1 MEDYKTSVGNESQKG
16 RLDADQCLM
25 RAFSPT
31 MGPSRHKLG
40 VTRSSAVR
48 WGMTVLLAMGV
59 AGCRT
64 RPPGLA
70 LADPFSAPVSSSG
83 FQPLDLKNP
92 MGQGGVATPLPGT
105 SPNAS
110 SPVTE
115 SHGCL
120 AGELAVPGRPLV
132 VPASCQEDSQA
143 VVVMDENGQSVED
156 KTVRFSGVVD
166 ESEPLPLALE
176 TTSPSDQP
184 LVFPS
189 TGSDK
194 SDYPDS
200 EVQPI
205 DLSYALAIGGA
216 NNWQI
221 AIARTRVLEA
231 QAQYLNAKSLWL
243 PSLRF
248 GIGYNNH
255 AGKIQATEGPVID
268 VDRNSMFFGGG
279 AGLGQTPLTGGAGG
293 PPRLFVN
300 LSLADAAFAPLVG
313 GQLFRAARAGEG
325 ATMNDELLAVA
336 SAYFGLMESCGMLA
350 NERQA
355 MIAAKDMTSQV
366 SEFRGAGLSSQ
377 TEVERALTEFLDRR
391 QMVEDVRRQIVTRS
405 AELARLLRLPPQR
418 QLAPIEDYVVP
429 VDFFPA
435 SVTTDELISEALVR
449 RPEIAAGQARLQAAC
464 WRTKQETWRP
474 LLPNFQVGAS
484 GGTFGGGQDHLENFG
499 SRSDVDLLAVWELQN
514 VGLGNM
520 ALRREARSLFRR
532 ADYELGFIR
541 DRVATEV
548 VTAHADVASY
558 RRQVEIGRQ
567 AMESAGE
574 SYQLNAERIQQGEGL
589 PIELLQS
596 ITAMVNTQNGYT
608 AAVANYHRAQYR
620 LMRAVGEPPA
630 AQPRPE
636 QVELTIPAAS

>member
-1 MEDYKTSVGNESQKG
+1 MEDYETSAGNESQKG
-16 RLDADQCLM
+16 RLNAVRHLM
-25 RAFSPT
+25 RVFSLA
-31 MGPSRHKLG
+31 MGPSRHNLG
-40 VTRSSAVR
+40 VTSDAMV
-48 WGMTVLLAMGV
+48 WGMAVVLAIGA

-64 RPPGLA
+64 QTPILS
-70 LADPFSAPVSSSG
+70 LTDPFSGPASSSG
-83 FQPLDLKNP
+83 FPPLDLEKLA
-92 MGQGGVATPLPGT
+92 GQGMVPATSIDILPKEANPG
-105 SPNAS
+105 S
-110 SPVTE
+110 E
-115 SHGCL
+115 SQGGP
-120 AGELAVPGRPLV
+120 AEVPSAPGEPLV
-132 VPASCQEDSQA
+132 VPSSYQGDSQT
-143 VVVMDENGQSVED
+143 VVVDGKNAQSVEG
-156 KTVRFSGVVD
+156 KPVRFAGVTD
-166 ESEPLPLALE
+166 KAEPLPLDLE
-176 TTSPSDQP
+176 TMSSSEQP
-184 LVFPS
+184 LSFPS
-189 TGSDK
+189 TDSDK
-194 SDYPDS
+194 PDDPDS
-200 EVQPI
+200 KVQPI

-255 AGKIQATEGPVID
+255 AGRIQATDGPVID
-268 VDRNSMFFGGG
+268 VNRNSMFLGGG
-279 AGLGQTPLTGGAGG
+279 AGLGQTPLNGGAGG

-325 ATMNDELLAVA
+325 AAMNDELLAVA
-336 SAYFGLMESCGMLA
+336 SAYFGLMESYGMLA

-355 MIAAKDMTSQV
+355 MTAAKDMVFQV
-366 SEFRGAGLSSQ
+366 TEFSRAGLSSQ
-377 TEVERALTEFLDRR
+377 TEVERALTEFSDR
-391 QMVEDVRRQIVTRS
+391 QQVVEDVNRQIVVRS

-418 QLAPIEDYVVP
+418 QLAPIEDYIVP
-429 VDFFPA
+429 VDFFSA
-435 SVTTDELISEALVR
+435 SVTTDELISQALVR

-464 WRTKQETWRP
+464 WRTKQEAWRP
-474 LLPNFQVGAS
+474 LLPNVQVGAS
-484 GGTFGGGQDHLENFG
+484 GGTFGGGRDHLVNFG

-532 ADYELGFIR
+532 ADYELGSIR

-596 ITAMVNTQNGYT
+596 ITAMVKTQNGYT

-630 AQPRPE
+630 AQPPPE
-636 QVELTIPAAS
+636 QVELTIPSAS